1 MTTLPV
7 PVTTL
12 HDLHAWMK
20 ALHSALFLVHNAMSA
35 EELRK
40 ARDEL
45 VKLREPLDRKYKSPV
60 DLHGGINQH
69 IDDELVELSRVK
81 RWTKKDLKHK
91 RDFAKRCIDLLADM
105 LMAQPF
111 GYHEIYSPK
120 FQYKVAER
128 RKQERDWLNSVFE
141 PIMQLHHLVLET
153 TPAKTKQSRAKK
165 SHGQGDAKVK
175 LIAALTKHHQYADGS
190 CLNTEP
196 VGNNKL
202 ARSAGVSNSAASKFI
217 QEQFK
222 GYSQYKVI
230 CRDPHRLIAAL
241 RILNNEYA
249 PHILLGENAASV
261 PSPSGDDE

>member
-111 GYHEIYSPK
+111 GYHEIYSPNSSTRLPSEGSK
-120 FQYKVAER
+120 NVIGLIRCLSRSCSCITWSSKQPQPRPNSLAR
-128 RKQERDWLNSVFE
+128 RKATDKATQ
-141 PIMQLHHLVLET
+141 
-153 TPAKTKQSRAKK
+153 K
-165 SHGQGDAKVK
+165 
-175 LIAALTKHHQYADGS
+175 
-190 CLNTEP
+190 
-196 VGNNKL
+196 
-202 ARSAGVSNSAASKFI
+202 
-217 QEQFK
+217 
-222 GYSQYKVI
+222 
-230 CRDPHRLIAAL
+230 
-241 RILNNEYA
+241 
-249 PHILLGENAASV
+249 
-261 PSPSGDDE
+261 